1 MAKGISSVKGNRTPK
16 VGEENFY
23 EVATYYR
30 GTPALSSYNDI
41 KWKLYAEESSGR
53 WRELR
58 GIQKTGKRVPY
69 SFPQKWQGK
78 KLLIEAY
85 IHSPEIKAPPGII
98 ITPVRGEPKI
108 ESIGFF
114 DSNWK
119 ALKET
124 PKYGQTVYVRI
135 NTINMFGETLQ
146 VSLWE
151 RDTYS
156 DTGHDESENTNVW
169 DSEKLF
175 KITNTNGRV
184 EFKMPLDIMWKLKA
198 DKGIWDVEGSE
209 HEYYLLVKGK
219 GAQTKYSPQ
228 QNVKDENAPVEAPVP
243 ARNPSSTPEPSP
255 SPAPKQEPL
264 PVKGVGPNPAPQND
278 GVSPSEVKEEKVEGI
293 TDAYFAKKEYTKQS
307 GKESGTADYIVGSNG
322 NKTKT
327 DADKEKIAKI
337 ILGRVNAKSLK
348 DKKEYTTL
356 AAIKA
361 GLTKDIY
368 NKNEKVTFKTYKLEA
383 EFVRVS
389 SAPLEAK
396 LYLVAKA
403 YFLDGKNA
411 KIIVKE
417 KDGLIKGSANAILPI
432 LEIMEADMEQTSSSG
447 EVKGTEKTEFTGVI
461 KDGMIKIPIHLRPKS
476 DENLKIWKDKLAKG
490 IKDGDY
496 NYTFGSSTSIN
507 DEKTKKNIAGIIL
520 KNAISGNVKNKKIA
534 DGKIALVEDIEK
546 ALTIKT
552 YEEGAT
558 IKFPTYKKQAELL
571 YLNAKA
577 TGTKQHDKEFL
588 KSEGEYFEVAKKCPR
603 CEAEITLAD
612 IEDLYGVHAN
622 STAFRKQVVEY
633 LNRYIKQRNSTDN
646 PIHIN
651 TCLRKAHFFA
661 QVGAETLGI
670 NTDWIV
676 ETDVVP
682 YAPSNIGKALFG
694 DRSVK
699 LKNRGQVDEYCRE
712 RPQVKLLS
720 FLYAAENGFGNGNGN
735 EASQDGYKYRGRGLK
750 QLTGRGN
757 YRVASETLKE
767 IFPDEFIDLEAFPD
781 KVKEA
786 KYAVLSAL
794 AYWEKNKVW
803 KVADEIKTSDDESIK
818 KIRRTVNG
826 GTAGWKDAKK
836 YFEKGILTFK
846 VNECEKDKVES
857 NACTPD
863 CSQCF
868 NYQDVWAN
876 PVISS
881 DNGGK
886 NNNRYNHGSRRG
898 HKGIDI
904 ISGATYKDVHS
915 LMCGTVEA
923 VVSSFSTNQYKSSSL
938 GNVINI
944 KSKDKNG
951 NTVYILYCHLDRVN
965 VTVGQAI
972 SHGTIIGKSGSTGN
986 AAQILDDKGKLKNGI
1001 YKENWHCHIEATSQG
1016 AGLTTFFGKDRLQP
1030 EDYMKTKF
1038 DENGN
1043 AL

>member
-1 MAKGISSVKGNRTPK
+1 MAKGISSVKGKKNPK
-16 VGEENFY
+16 VGEKNFY
-23 EVATYYR
+23 EVATYYL
-30 GTPALSSYNDI
+30 GTPALKSYDDI
-41 KWKLYAEESSGR
+41 KWKLFVQQSSGS

-69 SFPQKWQGK
+69 SFPQKWHGRK
-78 KLLIEAY
+78 MLIEAY
-85 IHSPEIKAPPGII
+85 IHSPEIKSPPGII
-98 ITPVRGEPKI
+98 VTPIGGEAKI

-114 DSNWK
+114 DSNWN

-124 PKYGQTVYVRI
+124 PKYGQTVQVRI
-135 NTINMFGETLQ
+135 NTSNMFGETLH

-151 RDTYS
+151 RDTYN

-169 DSEKLF
+169 DSEKLL

-184 EFKMPLDIMWKLKA
+184 EFKMSLNIMWKLKA
-198 DKGIWDVEGSE
+198 DQGIWDVEGSE

-219 GAQTKYSPQ
+219 GAKTKYSPQ
-228 QNVKDENAPVEAPVP
+228 QNVRDENAPVEAPLP
-243 ARNPSSTPEPSP
+243 AGNSPSS
-255 SPAPKQEPL
+255 PAPKPKQEPL
-264 PVKGVGPNPAPQND
+264 PVKGVGPNPPPENE
-278 GVSPSEVKEEKVEGI
+278 GVSPAEVKEVKVEGL

-307 GKESGTADYIVGSNG
+307 GKEAGTADYIVGSDG

-327 DADKEKIAKI
+327 DAEKEKIANI
-337 ILGRVNAKSLK
+337 ILNRVNAKSLK
-348 DKKEYTTL
+348 DKKEYTIL

-361 GLTKDIY
+361 GLIKDLY
-368 NKNEKVTFKTYKLEA
+368 NKTEKVTFKTFKLEP

-389 SAPLEAK
+389 NAPLEAK

-403 YFLDGKNA
+403 YSLDGKNA

-432 LEIMEADMEQTSSSG
+432 LEITEADMEQTSGSE
-447 EVKGTEKTEFTGVI
+447 EVKGTEKTEFTAVI
-461 KDGMIKIPIHLRPKS
+461 KNGLVNIPVQLRPKS
-476 DENLKIWKDKLAKG
+476 DEDLKTWKNQLAKG
-490 IKDGDY
+490 IKEGE
-496 NYTFGSSTSIN
+496 YTYLFGGSNSIT

-520 KNAISGNVKNKKIA
+520 KNAVRGNAKNTKIA
-534 DGKIALVEDIEK
+534 DGKTAHLEDIEK
-546 ALTIKT
+546 VLGIKT
-552 YEEGAT
+552 YESGAN
-558 IKFPTYKKQAELL
+558 IKFPTYKKQTELL

-577 TGTKQHDKEFL
+577 TGNKQHDKEFL
-588 KSEGEYFEVAKKCPR
+588 KNEGAYFEVAKKCPR
-603 CEAEITLAD
+603 CEADFILGD
-612 IEDLYGVHAN
+612 IEDLYGVHPD
-622 STAFRKQVVEY
+622 STTFRKQVVEF
-633 LNRYIKQRNSTDN
+633 LNRYINQRSNTAN
-646 PIHIN
+646 PIHID

-699 LKNRGQVDEYCRE
+699 LKNRGKVDEYCRE
-712 RPQVKLLS
+712 RPQIKLLS

-757 YRVASETLKE
+757 YRVASETLKD
-767 IFPDEFIDLEAFPD
+767 IFPDEFIDLEAYPD

-786 KYAVLSAL
+786 QYAVLSAL
-794 AYWEKNKVW
+794 AYWEKNKIW

-836 YFEKGILTFK
+836 YFEQGILTFR
-846 VNECEKDKVES
+846 VNECEKDNVQS
-857 NACTPD
+857 GSCTPD
-863 CSQCF
+863 FSQCF
-868 NYQDVWAN
+868 NYEDVWAN

-886 NNNRYNHGSRRG
+886 NNNRYNHGSSRG

-904 ISGATYKDVHS
+904 ISGASYKDVHS
-915 LMCGTVEA
+915 IMCGTVEA
-923 VVSSFSTNQYKSSSL
+923 IVSSFSTNQYKSKSL

-972 SHGTIIGKSGSTGN
+972 GHGTIIGKSGSTGN
-986 AAQILDDKGKLKNGI
+986 AAEILDAKGKLKNGI
-1001 YKENWHCHIEATSQG
+1001 YKKNWHCHIEATAEG
-1016 AGLTTFFGKDRLQP
+1016 AGLTTFFGKTRLQP

-1038 DENGN
+1038 DNNGN